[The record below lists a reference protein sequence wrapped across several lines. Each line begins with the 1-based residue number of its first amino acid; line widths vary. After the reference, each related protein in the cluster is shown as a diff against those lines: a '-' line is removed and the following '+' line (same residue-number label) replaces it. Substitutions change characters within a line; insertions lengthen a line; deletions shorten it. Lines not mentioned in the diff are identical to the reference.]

1 MRQAADLSPT
11 DLASVNGGAGILRP
25 ATVKM
30 LEAGAK
36 KFAQKAL
43 GGGGHDLYA
52 GTDINGSNAKGIILH
67 GPNRGVLV
75 STGDDPTGHA
85 PQFYVGR
92 VLMKKLGQF
101 VGLKDL

>member
-1 MRQAADLSPT
+1 MRHPADISEADL
-11 DLASVNGGAGILRP
+11 ARVCGGGILKPSTIAR
-25 ATVKM
+25 

-36 KFAQKAL
+36 AYAQKAL

-52 GTDINGSNAKGIILH
+52 GTDITNSVAQKGIILH

-101 VGLKDL
+101 VGMKDL